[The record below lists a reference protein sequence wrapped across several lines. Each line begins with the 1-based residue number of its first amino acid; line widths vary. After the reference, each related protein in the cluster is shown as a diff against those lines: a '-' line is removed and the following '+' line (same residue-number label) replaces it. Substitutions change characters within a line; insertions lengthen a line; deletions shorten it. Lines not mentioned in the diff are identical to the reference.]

1 MEKTF
6 IGVRDVDGETFRK
19 FKAFAVQNG
28 MNLGEALTLALKKSL
43 QEREAKNGVRK
54 MKSISIT
61 PIKMSQ
67 KKVRWSEEVDD
78 ILAEEASD
86 TS

>member
-6 IGVRDVDGETFRK
+6 IGVRDVDEATFRR
-19 FKAFAVQNG
+19 FKALAVQRN
-28 MNLGEALTLALKKSL
+28 MNLGEAVTNAISLYIKEQEMKSNM
-43 QEREAKNGVRK
+43 KK
-54 MKSISIT
+54 MKRISIT
-61 PIKMSQ
+61 PIRMSQ

-78 ILAEEASD
+78 ILAEAASD